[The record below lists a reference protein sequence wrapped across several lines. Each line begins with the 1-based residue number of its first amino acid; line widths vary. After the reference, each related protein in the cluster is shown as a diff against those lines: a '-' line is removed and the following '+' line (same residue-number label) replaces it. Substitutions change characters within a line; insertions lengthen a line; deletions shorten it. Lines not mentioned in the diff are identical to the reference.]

1 MSALRCREIGNDAD
15 GRLPVLL
22 HLHRLWRDAAAE
34 AGRLL
39 RVLLLRLRAVPA
51 DPGRACGRQRRG
63 VLLCGPSTVT
73 RKQDHAATWRHD
85 IEALVFE
92 PEDHQGSCMV
102 HRRAFRTLL
111 RFTPAP
117 PDCETYF
124 RTHEQAF
131 RAAAS
136 AKIVRHHVT
145 RGRNFHL
152 TSRDVARQIKN

>member
-1 MSALRCREIGNDAD
+1 MKEN
-15 GRLPVLL
+15 
-22 HLHRLWRDAAAE
+22 
-34 AGRLL
+34 
-39 RVLLLRLRAVPA
+39 
-51 DPGRACGRQRRG
+51 
-63 VLLCGPSTVT
+63 
-73 RKQDHAATWRHD
+73 AATWRPD

-92 PEDHQGSCMV
+92 PDDHQGLCMV

-136 AKIVRHHVT
+136 AKIARYDVA